1 MKGTGLRAVLVGGGH
16 WHAARHLES
25 LIGLGHTIVGV
36 SDPNPDAARRVGE
49 QIGCR
54 SSQDPVELIHHL
66 KPDLIMAMGVH
77 QEVPAIVDRLLD
89 TQVPMILEKPLGRNA
104 CEARPLVEKAERKG
118 LFVAVSFPIRYAWIW
133 KRMLDLQAA
142 GEFGE
147 ISYASFRLINGT
159 PERYRLD
166 GVAWMLDPKVAG
178 GGSLLNLGIHAAD
191 AFLSVA
197 GGPVKVLSAQISN
210 KIHRLQI
217 EDYSVA
223 ILRSSTG
230 VLGVIESGYSYPAFS
245 GGDME
250 WRLVSDGAYLQQGRE
265 TCTLRTMAG
274 RHETERPP
282 SMLDLYRRM
291 TEDAIEQ
298 LRRGQPP
305 PASLRN
311 CLEAMELIDAIYAA
325 AGGLPREPRPTRGS
339 S

>member
-1 MKGTGLRAVLVGGGH
+1 MMKRSLRVVLVGGGH
-16 WHAARHLES
+16 WHAARHLDS
-25 LIGLGHTIVGV
+25 LTGLGHAIVGV
-36 SDPNPDAARRVGE
+36 SDPDPNAARRAGE

-54 SSQDPVELIHHL
+54 WDQDPVELIHHL

-89 TQVPMILEKPLGRNA
+89 TGVPMILEKPLGRNA
-104 CEARPLVEKAERKG
+104 RDARPLVEKAERKA
-118 LFVAVSFPIRYAWIW
+118 LFVAMSFPVRYAWIW
-133 KRMLDLQAA
+133 KRMADLQAA

-166 GVAWMLDPKVAG
+166 GVTWMLDPSLAG

-197 GGPVKVLSAQISN
+197 GGPVQVLSAQISN
-210 KIHRLQI
+210 KVHRLRI
-217 EDYSVA
+217 EEYSVA
-223 ILRSSTG
+223 VLRSSRG
-230 VLGVIESGYSYPAFS
+230 VLGLIESGYSYPAFA

-250 WRLVSDGAYLQQGRE
+250 WRLVSEGAYLQQGRDI
-265 TCTLRTMAG
+265 CALRTMAG

-291 TEDAIEQ
+291 TEDAIER
-298 LRRGQPP
+298 LRRDQPP
-305 PASLRN
+305 LVGVRN

-325 AGGLPREPRPTRGS
+325 AGPLPFEPRPIGDTS
-339 S
+339 